1 MSVLEVQEGVRVQ
14 HTDEEIIRTVDF
26 DPATTESSV
35 SSPVVLVFQESDG
48 SDVTSTVMPTN
59 SPTASTLVVTLSAL
73 KLLTAGE
80 SYRVEVKVTA
90 GSNKLVSIHRV
101 RCPY

>member
-1 MSVLEVQEGVRVQ
+1 MSALEVQEGVRIQ

-26 DPATTESSV
+26 DPATTESSFT
-35 SSPVVLVFQESDG
+35 SPAVKVVKESDG
-48 SDVTSTVMPTN
+48 SDDTSTVMPTN
-59 SPTASTLVVTLSAL
+59 SPTVSTLVVTLSVL
-73 KLLTAGE
+73 KSLTAGE

-90 GSNKLVSIHRV
+90 GSNKIVSVHRV

>member
-1 MSVLEVQEGVRVQ
+1 MSVLEVQEGVRIQ
-14 HTDEEIIRTVDF
+14 HTDEIIIRSVDF
-26 DPATTESSV
+26 DPATVESSV
-35 SSPVVLVFQESDG
+35 SSPVVVVFQEDDG

-59 SPTASTLVVTLSAL
+59 SPSAATLVVTLSAL
-73 KLLTAGE
+73 KSLTAGK

-90 GSNKLVSIHRV
+90 GSNTLVSIHRV